1 MLFLQMK
8 VLIYGQTYVII
19 RLSKGDGLM
28 NTYKAYKL
36 RIYPT
41 DFQRELLEKTFGCTR
56 YIYNNFLAER
66 KNKYEESKTRI
77 SVYEQLKELTDLK
90 KEKEWLREI
99 DSCALQACVYNLD
112 DAFQKFFK
120 GNGYPRFRVKGVH
133 ESFRTNNTLNSYK
146 NKKYESIRIDF
157 KKRIITLPKLKEVK
171 FRGYR
176 KDKKMVGKIKSAT
189 ISEYASKYFVSI
201 LVEMPFVKYSLKPTT
216 IVGLDLGIKDFIVTS
231 NGEKLKNE
239 VKINE
244 KRLKGL
250 QKWLS
255 RCKPGSKNRYKVKLK
270 IQRLYL
276 KIRNARKHMIYKLA
290 NKIIKENDIIA
301 IENLDVKSMY
311 QVHKIAKHLKNI
323 PISEFIRVLKYKSKW
338 LGKKVIEI
346 NKYYP
351 SSQSCNRC
359 GFKNEEVK
367 DLSVRKWTC
376 PRCGLIHDRDIN
388 ASINIM
394 FEGLKIYMKESI
406 I

>member
-1 MLFLQMK
+1 
-8 VLIYGQTYVII
+8 
-19 RLSKGDGLM
+19 M

-41 DFQRELLEKTFGCTR
+41 DSQRELIEKTFGCTR

-66 KNKYEESKTRI
+66 KNKYEESKTKVH
-77 SVYEQLKELTDLK
+77 VYEQLKELTDLK
-90 KEKEWLREI
+90 REKEWLREI

-120 GNGYPRFRVKGVH
+120 GNGYPRFRAKGVH
-133 ESFRTNNTLNSYK
+133 ESFRTNNTLSTYK
-146 NKKYESIRIDF
+146 NKKYETIRIDF
-157 KKRIITLPKLKEVK
+157 NKRIITLPKLKEVK

-176 KDKKMVGKIKSAT
+176 TTKEIIGKIKSAT
-189 ISEYASKYFVSI
+189 ISKDANKYFVSI
-201 LVEMPFVKYSLKPTT
+201 LVEVPFIKYSINPSS

-231 NGEKLKNE
+231 NGVKLKNE

-244 KRLKGL
+244 NRLKGL

-290 NKIIKENDIIA
+290 NNILKENDVVA
-301 IENLDVKSMY
+301 VESLDVKSMY
-311 QVHKIAKHLKNI
+311 QVHKIAKHLKNL
-323 PISEFIRVLKYKSKW
+323 PISEFIRVLKYKSNW
-338 LGKKVIEI
+338 LGKKIIEI

-351 SSQSCNRC
+351 SSQCCNRC
-359 GFKNEEVK
+359 DYKNEEVK

-376 PRCGLIHDRDIN
+376 PKCGMIHDRDIN
-388 ASINIM
+388 ASINVM
-394 FEGLKIYMKESI
+394 FEGLKIYMKSYLI
-406 I
+406 

>member
-1 MLFLQMK
+1 
-8 VLIYGQTYVII
+8 
-19 RLSKGDGLM
+19 M
-28 NTYKAYKL
+28 NTYRAYKL

-41 DFQRELLEKTFGCTR
+41 DSQRELIEKTFGCTR

-66 KNKYEESKTRI
+66 KNKYEESKTKVH
-77 SVYEQLKELTDLK
+77 VYEQLHELTDLK
-90 KEKEWLREI
+90 REKEWLREI

-120 GNGYPRFRVKGVH
+120 GNGYPKFRAKGVH
-133 ESFRTNNTLNSYK
+133 DSFRTNNTLNTYK
-146 NKKYESIRIDF
+146 DKKYESIRIDF
-157 KKRIITLPKLKEVK
+157 NKRIITLPKLKEVK

-176 KDKKMVGKIKSAT
+176 TTKEIISKIKSAT
-189 ISEYASKYFVSI
+189 ISKDTNKYFVSV
-201 LVEMPFVKYSLKPTT
+201 LVEMPFIKYSISPTS

-244 KRLKGL
+244 NRLKGL

-290 NKIIKENDIIA
+290 NNILKENDIVS
-301 IENLDVKSMY
+301 IETLDVKNMY

-323 PISEFIRVLKYKSKW
+323 PISEFIRVLKYKSNW

-351 SSQSCNRC
+351 SSQCCNRC
-359 GFKNEEVK
+359 DYKNEDVK

-376 PRCGLIHDRDIN
+376 PKCGMIHDRDIN

-394 FEGLKIYMKESI
+394 FEGLKIYMKSYLI
-406 I
+406 